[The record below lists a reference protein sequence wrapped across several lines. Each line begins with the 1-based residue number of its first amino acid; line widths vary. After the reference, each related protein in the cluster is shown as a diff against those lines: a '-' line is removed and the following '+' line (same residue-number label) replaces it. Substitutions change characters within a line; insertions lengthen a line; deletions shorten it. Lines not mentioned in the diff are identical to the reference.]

1 MKTLVIIPTLN
12 ESQNISKLLVKLSRL
27 YKNIDI
33 LVVDDNSTDGTYDIV
48 LKLASKLK
56 NIKIISRKKDIGI
69 GSAHLRGI
77 SYAYKKKYHICIT
90 MDADGTHDPK
100 KIRHMLKI
108 IKLNKFQIIN
118 TNRFKDKK
126 SIEDWPLIR
135 RAITLLRFFL
145 VKLLLNTDF
154 DSSGGFRCYNLY
166 QIKKS
171 HFYLAKNKNYFFLIE
186 SLYFFQKLNY
196 KIYEIS
202 NKLKFR
208 SANKSK
214 MKIKHI
220 FESFYDLLSLRFKN

>member
-56 NIKIISRKKDIGI
+56 ILKSFLEKDIGI

-135 RAITLLRFFL
+135 RAITLL
-145 VKLLLNTDF
+145 
-154 DSSGGFRCYNLY
+154 
-166 QIKKS
+166 
-171 HFYLAKNKNYFFLIE
+171 
-186 SLYFFQKLNY
+186 
-196 KIYEIS
+196 
-202 NKLKFR
+202 
-208 SANKSK
+208 
-214 MKIKHI
+214 
-220 FESFYDLLSLRFKN
+220 